1 MWDCELSKQNIVVLC
16 ISTIYKDRYISL
28 LEWKSFKCSN
38 KLSPKPPASA
48 SLCTHLFLYI
58 TYVCIW
64 WYNIYYV
71 YYAHFVFKVQP
82 FFLRMSRP
90 SNNNAH
96 MFILQKYGDYYK
108 KLLTLLNTVF
118 RHNNHLFHI
127 KSVTRF
133 AHQRFRFTWYM
144 KYICVCLYVCIL
156 V

>member
-1 MWDCELSKQNIVVLC
+1 MKIFQMQQQVVTQATRLSEFMHSFVL
-16 ISTIYKDRYISL
+16 
-28 LEWKSFKCSN
+28 
-38 KLSPKPPASA
+38 
-48 SLCTHLFLYI
+48 
-58 TYVCIW
+58 V
-64 WYNIYYV
+64 YNICMYMV
-71 YYAHFVFKVQP
+71 VQYLLCLLCAFCVQSSAL

-144 KYICVCLYVCIL
+144 KYLCVCLYVCIL